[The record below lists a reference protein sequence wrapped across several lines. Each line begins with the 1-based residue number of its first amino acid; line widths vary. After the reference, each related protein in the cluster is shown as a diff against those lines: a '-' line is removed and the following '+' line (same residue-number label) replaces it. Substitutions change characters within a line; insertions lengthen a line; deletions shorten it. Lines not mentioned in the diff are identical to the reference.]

1 MLRVAATGFAKKD
14 AYLVVH
20 VRGAMAQY
28 AAYLVKAIRRPITCT
43 LECLIKLDGLRL
55 SFNYVHIFFTPI
67 PYDSCI
73 YRTFVLNKLALL
85 FGKTENFLHRRL
97 TGQSDVSLLGV
108 RYLKRL
114 HICTVQ

>member
-28 AAYLVKAIRRPITCT
+28 TAYLVKAIRRPITCT

-55 SFNYVHIFFTPI
+55 SFNYVHFF
-67 PYDSCI
+67 
-73 YRTFVLNKLALL
+73 FLL
-85 FGKTENFLHRRL
+85 QFLMTRASIAHL
-97 TGQSDVSLLGV
+97 
-108 RYLKRL
+108 YL
-114 HICTVQ
+114 IS